1 MDLCFENGL
10 HQFYFVMV
18 LFLYFTF
25 SLHPPAHSN
34 DFLFLVPYENL
45 YESYNGSSRLASRSW
60 RKALR

>member
-34 DFLFLVPYENL
+34 DFLFLKQYEP
-45 YESYNGSSRLASRSW
+45 YNGPSRLASRSW